1 MLLLL
6 NLIYV
11 SDRVSRGGVV
21 ETGRRRVGA
30 RREVPTTMV
39 TKATPAAAVL
49 ERQNGG
55 GGGSVAAALECGVGD
70 IFLDMFFFYGRVEY
84 TKVTRESW
92 LQYKL
97 QKL

>member
-1 MLLLL
+1 
-6 NLIYV
+6 
-11 SDRVSRGGVV
+11 
-21 ETGRRRVGA
+21 
-30 RREVPTTMV
+30 
-39 TKATPAAAVL
+39 VL

-55 GGGSVAAALECGVGD
+55 GGGSAAAASECGVGD
-70 IFLDMFFFYGRVEY
+70 IFLDMCFYGRVEY

>member
-21 ETGRRRVGA
+21 ETGARHVGA
-30 RREVPTTMV
+30 CREVPTMMV

-55 GGGSVAAALECGVGD
+55 GGGSAAAASECGVGD
-70 IFLDMFFFYGRVEY
+70 IFLDMCFFNH
-84 TKVTRESW
+84 
-92 LQYKL
+92 
-97 QKL
+97 